1 MFKLLKRNT
10 GNAGTSKENNCPS
23 DFFTNQLLRNFSCSE
38 KFNKIPKKTSMVVY
52 FELVLAIKTSPRTAA
67 FEIIWESRRNGFLC
81 YRYSRSKLLE

>member
-38 KFNKIPKKTSMVVY
+38 KFNKIP
-52 FELVLAIKTSPRTAA
+52 
-67 FEIIWESRRNGFLC
+67 
-81 YRYSRSKLLE
+81 